1 MPITVSQPI
10 ITWEKLPFDFPLP
23 DDPVDNLNQP
33 TLAAAL
39 TESLELAGRLQP
51 QTLIGTNFGIC
62 ATVDGKL
69 VIKAPDWFYV
79 PSVLPTNPPNQ
90 TRRTYTPNLEG
101 EVPAIVM
108 EFLSE
113 TEGGEYSIKSKYP
126 PGKWYYYER
135 ILQVPTYAIF
145 EPDAGWLEVYQ
156 LDASGRYQLT
166 LPDANGRYP
175 IASMRLFL
183 GV

>member
-1 MPITVSQPI
+1 
-10 ITWEKLPFDFPLP
+10 
-23 DDPVDNLNQP
+23 
-33 TLAAAL
+33 
-39 TESLELAGRLQP
+39 
-51 QTLIGTNFGIC
+51 
-62 ATVDGKL
+62 
-69 VIKAPDWFYV
+69 
-79 PSVLPTNPPNQ
+79 
-90 TRRTYTPNLEG
+90 
-101 EVPAIVM
+101 M

-183 GV
+183 GVWQGSKVNRMGYWLRWWDEAGHMLLWGTERLQQEQQQRERMAAKLRELGVNPEAI